1 MATLVVGDVDV
12 DTYGSIYDEER
23 VVPLATMDRHH
34 GTNTNRPSSPP
45 SWKTKK
51 LLMGAGIIGMTAA
64 VASSALLFYSI
75 LDFPKQASTE
85 PSFLLHA
92 SVGNDSDCVAA
103 SGPWPENS
111 VDDDHNPGRDDNI
124 HDDDD
129 NTVGFAFK
137 TCFVHTGGQDH
148 CWSKSYKDW
157 AGNWQACKPKS
168 FGADWEFGQPINDL
182 GTMSGATCG
191 KPCTEFAS

>member
-64 VASSALLFYSI
+64 VASSALLFFSI
-75 LDFPKQASTE
+75 MDFPKQENRSGNSIIAGTPAAIALVRSTTTTTHDGYDRY
-85 PSFLLHA
+85 PTFSDDDA
-92 SVGNDSDCVAA
+92 SVDGY
-103 SGPWPENS
+103 
-111 VDDDHNPGRDDNI
+111 DHNPTFS
-124 HDDDD
+124 DDDASVD
-129 NTVGFAFK
+129 GY
-137 TCFVHTGGQDH
+137 DH
-148 CWSKSYKDW
+148 NSK
-157 AGNWQACKPKS
+157 
-168 FGADWEFGQPINDL
+168 
-182 GTMSGATCG
+182 M
-191 KPCTEFAS
+191 